1 MTIPEYSTEQLRAR
15 GSLKWTTY
23 PETLGAF
30 IAEADFGT
38 APVVH
43 RALEDLQKAELF
55 TYAPPA
61 MVRDMAA
68 ATADFCARR
77 FDWEVPPARVAPVPD
92 VITAFAAAIDIFT
105 APGAPIVLPTPA
117 YMPFFRVAPLHGRE
131 VREVPMLRTES
142 GWEIDFAG
150 LDAAMTPGALLVV
163 CNPHN
168 PIGKVYTR
176 QELVRI
182 SELVA
187 RHSGR
192 VFADEIHAP
201 LVYTAGSHVPY
212 ASVSE
217 AAARHAITST
227 SASKA
232 FNIPGLKCAQI
243 IFSNA
248 PDLARYRELGE
259 FVSHSTAVPGI
270 VANTAAYRGGDAW
283 LAQQIDYLDGNR
295 RMLAEMLPEHL
306 PRAEWLMP
314 QGTYISWIDLRG
326 YRLSQNPA
334 ELLRD
339 RAGVVLTDGRECG
352 RAGDGH
358 VRLNFA
364 TPRPILAEIIERMGA
379 ALAG

>member
-1 MTIPEYSTEQLRAR
+1 MTIPEYSAEELRAR

-23 PETLGAF
+23 PDTLGAF

-38 APVVH
+38 APAVH
-43 RALEDLQKAELF
+43 RALAELQQAELF

-61 MVRDMAA
+61 MTRDMAA
-68 ATADFCARR
+68 ATAEFCARR
-77 FDWEVPPARVAPVPD
+77 FGWEVPPAQVAAVPD
-92 VITAFAAAIDIFT
+92 VITAFAATIDIFT
-105 APGAPIVLPTPA
+105 EPGAPVVLPTPA

-131 VREVPMLRTES
+131 VREVPMLRTDS
-142 GWEIDFAG
+142 GWEIDFDAV
-150 LDAAMTPGALLVV
+150 DAAMTPGALLVV

-168 PIGKVYTR
+168 PIGKVYTG
-176 QELVRI
+176 QELEHI
-182 SELVA
+182 SELVE

-201 LVYTAGSHVPY
+201 LVYEAGSHIPY

-248 PDLARYRELGE
+248 ADLARYREFGE

-270 VANTAAYRGGDAW
+270 VANTAAYRDGDAW
-283 LAQQIDYLDGNR
+283 LAEQIAYLDDNR
-295 RMLAEMLPEHL
+295 RLLGDLLAQHLPE
-306 PRAEWLMP
+306 AKWVMP
-314 QGTYISWIDLRG
+314 QGTYISWIDLRDCQLPQG
-326 YRLSQNPA
+326 PA
-334 ELLRD
+334 EFFREQ
-339 RAGVVLTDGRECG
+339 AGVVLTDGRECG
-352 RAGDGH
+352 QVGAGH

-364 TPRPILAEIIERMGA
+364 TPRPILAEIVERMGT
-379 ALAG
+379 ALGG